1 METPIM
7 ILAIGE
13 IGWIW
18 IALLIATAAGGAG
31 IGLKWRL
38 DKTDKR
44 VSAIEADLA
53 AIKSGK

>member
-1 METPIM
+1 MT
-7 ILAIGE
+7 LAIGE

-18 IALLIATAAGGAG
+18 ITLLIATAAGGAG